1 MIWPI
6 PMPKTVCRTLF
17 QNSWVQYEVCR
28 PTFLGVAW
36 VWISELSLAMRNP
49 AIRIGR
55 RTRRRARTPGRRR
68 RQRRLRVYRVCT
80 FCSMYMY
87 IYIYIY
93 IYTYIHMHTHTH
105 THIHTLLIIPICGA
119 GTRTCPRAF
128 KCVPFGRGRADST
141 CLRICR
147 FCLTLSEWAALLQL
161 TVCLQLNVSLH
172 WLKPDVTCHMS

>member
-1 MIWPI
+1 M
-6 PMPKTVCRTLF
+6 KFVDLLF
-17 QNSWVQYEVCR
+17 WGWHGYEYQSSVLRCGILR
-28 PTFLGVAW
+28 
-36 VWISELSLAMRNP
+36 SESGAERVG
-49 AIRIGR
+49 ARA
-55 RTRRRARTPGRRR
+55 RRAGVDGRG
-68 RQRRLRVYRVCT
+68 VCVST
-80 FCSMYMY
+80 VSAPSVVC
-87 IYIYIY
+87 ICIYIY

-172 WLKPDVTCHMS
+172 